1 MVSLGRMASS
11 PPRTVEEWRAWYRAA
26 ADALERVR
34 LQELAALS
42 DQDALKRTLS
52 LTLFEPMPNAS
63 TAPSVVTDPPTSRK
77 FAGSAPC
84 SLMISMVAIARP
96 APFTRQPIAPSSA
109 M

>member
-1 MVSLGRMASS
+1 MASS

-26 ADALERVR
+26 ADALECVR

-63 TAPSVVTDPPTSRK
+63 TAWSGLVEQQALFRRLDPR
-77 FAGSAPC
+77 
-84 SLMISMVAIARP
+84 
-96 APFTRQPIAPSSA
+96 
-109 M
+109 

>member
-1 MVSLGRMASS
+1 MPAVDRTRIGAVVSLGRMASS

-26 ADALERVR
+26 ADALECVR

-63 TAPSVVTDPPTSRK
+63 TAWSGLVEQQALFRRLDPR
-77 FAGSAPC
+77 
-84 SLMISMVAIARP
+84 
-96 APFTRQPIAPSSA
+96 
-109 M
+109 